1 MAGLPPDELS
11 HKCRPPQSQNGLP
24 FPFSTSLKTN
34 HEKLTANACLFYLPA
49 PSFLLFPLLFAL
61 KQSFNHSL
69 YDGIIKQRANTKI
82 KEFNNNLVPA
92 PDLAFPHA

>member
-34 HEKLTANACLFYLPA
+34 QEKLTANDCL
-49 PSFLLFPLLFAL
+49 S
-61 KQSFNHSL
+61 SL
-69 YDGIIKQRANTKI
+69 IAQQFSIV
-82 KEFNNNLVPA
+82 F
-92 PDLAFPHA
+92 